1 MLRYTLLTLVVGF
14 LCVYSYKDWYRS
26 LCGLIVLMAVMERYD
41 MPRQMFGVT
50 GLNPWNLLM
59 LFILIGWAINKGKE
73 GLKWTMPREVT
84 FLLIFYLSV
93 ILVGLVRM
101 MGDLELVQVFNVNAG
116 LTDRNPQLKDF
127 IIDDVVNSL
136 KYVIPGMLLFHGCN
150 SEERL
155 RWGIGAV
162 LCTLLLFGLQI
173 IKWMPLGYVGDA
185 DALAARALSVLN
197 KGLGYHRVD
206 LAALMAGGSW
216 AFIVAREAFEKA
228 WQSRL
233 MLALGGLLV
242 LSLALTGGRTGY
254 ATWVALGGMFA
265 VLKYRKLLIAMP
277 IAVLLVVT
285 LVPAVRD
292 RMLQGFGSDDASHV
306 VGEETTDLTSVTSGR
321 VVVWPIVIERIGQ
334 RPWIGWGR
342 RGFHLSGG
350 SLELFE
356 LIGQG
361 AGRFN
366 HPHNAYLQFTLDN
379 GLLGAL
385 PVFFLFGLTMLRAAA
400 MFRDRDSPKI
410 AAAGGV
416 CLAMTGAFLLASV
429 GAQSFYPKT
438 GSVLMWCSIG
448 LMYAVYSRSRYSR
461 RVKQARPV
469 EAPQNA

>member
-1 MLRYTLLTLVVGF
+1 MIRYTLLSLIVGF
-14 LCVYSYKDWYRS
+14 LCVYSFKDWYRS
-26 LCGLIVLMAVMERYD
+26 LCGLIVMMSIIERYD

-59 LFILIGWAINKGKE
+59 LCILIGWFINRKHE
-73 GLKWTMPREVT
+73 QLKWTMPKEISV
-84 FLLIFYLSV
+84 LLIFYLSIV
-93 ILVGLVRM
+93 IVGFTRM
-101 MGDLELVQVFNVNAG
+101 LGDLELVQVFNINAG
-116 LTDRNPQLKDF
+116 LADRNPQLKDY
-127 IIDDVVNSL
+127 IIDDIVNSL

-150 SEERL
+150 SESRL

-162 LCTLLLFGLQI
+162 LLTLLLFGLQI

-216 AFIVAREAFEKA
+216 AFIVAREAFDKA
-228 WQSRL
+228 WQSRM

-254 ATWVALGGMFA
+254 ATWLALGAMFA
-265 VLKYRKLLIAMP
+265 VLRYRRLLVVIP
-277 IAVLLVVT
+277 VAVLIVVT

-292 RMLQGFGSDDASHV
+292 RMLEGFSSDEAAQV
-306 VGEETTDLTSVTSGR
+306 VGEEATDLTSVTSGR
-321 VVVWPIVIERIGQ
+321 IVVWPIVIDRIGEK
-334 RPWIGWGR
+334 PLFGWGR

-350 SLELFE
+350 SLELFD

-379 GLLGAL
+379 GMLGAL
-385 PVFFLFGLTMLRAAA
+385 PVFLFFGLTMLRAAA

-410 AAAGGV
+410 AAAGGI
-416 CLAMTGAFLLASV
+416 CLAVTGAHLIASV

-448 LMYAVYSRSRYSR
+448 LMYSVYSRSRYSR
-461 RVKQARPV
+461 RATGDEQLATG
-469 EAPQNA
+469 